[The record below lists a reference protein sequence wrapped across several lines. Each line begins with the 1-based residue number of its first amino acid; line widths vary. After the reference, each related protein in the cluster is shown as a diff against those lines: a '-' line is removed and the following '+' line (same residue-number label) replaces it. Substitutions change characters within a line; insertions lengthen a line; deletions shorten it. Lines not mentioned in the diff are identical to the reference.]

1 MKNTFSVL
9 QEENTEP
16 LLEEE
21 EPPPFVKI
29 DRDDKKIFIGK
40 ERGRIRKAQIWWG
53 SIMKAEKNKVLK
65 NIYNRDY

>member
-40 ERGRIRKAQIWWG
+40 ERGRIRKAQIW
-53 SIMKAEKNKVLK
+53 
-65 NIYNRDY
+65 